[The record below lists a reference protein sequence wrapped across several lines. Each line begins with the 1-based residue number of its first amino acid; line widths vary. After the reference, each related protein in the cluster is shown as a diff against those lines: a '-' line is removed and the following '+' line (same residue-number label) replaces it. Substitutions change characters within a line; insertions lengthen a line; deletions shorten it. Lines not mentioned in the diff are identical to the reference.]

1 MWQIGLL
8 NHPLRTR
15 SWPVVLGLRHSP
27 ILRSACRRTERSAI
41 DDRSMRPGLWGASR
55 KGAWAVLPLGPR
67 FSPDGEQVFCFGN
80 GRIYRHRL
88 TDDTTETVVDIDGSH
103 ASFPAVS
110 PDAGA
115 LAFSALGLPM
125 DPENRPPRLFLLDL
139 PSGKTEQVA
148 PDHRHSADRFP
159 QWSPTTQIPHLSKRK
174 TSLEPAVKRAKMD
187 CRPDKAITNEVHPL

>member
-1 MWQIGLL
+1 MFWDFDI
-8 NHPLRTR
+8 HPSSGRLAAERREAQSTI
-15 SWPVVLGLRHSP
+15 VVCDLASGEHLGKV
-27 ILRSACRRTERSAI
+27 
-41 DDRSMRPGLWGASR
+41 PGQF
-55 KGAWAVLPLGPR
+55 LPLGPR